1 VEEDPDGGRLPARSR
16 SGSGF
21 EGDGSGAAGRKG
33 NGVIPESELRF
44 EYAHAGGPGGQHVNK
59 VATKVI
65 LLFDVEA
72 SPSLDE
78 SQKARIRNRL
88 ATRINRDGILKV
100 SCRRHRSR
108 SMNREAAVARF
119 HELLEEALAVPKKRR
134 KTRVTRAQK
143 EKRLEDKKKRSRL
156 KQDRRARE

>member
-1 VEEDPDGGRLPARSR
+1 MIPATE
-16 SGSGF
+16 F
-21 EGDGSGAAGRKG
+21 
-33 NGVIPESELRF
+33 RF

-72 SPSLDE
+72 SASLDE
-78 SQKARIRNRL
+78 SQKARIRSKL

-108 SMNREAAVARF
+108 NMNRDAAVARF
-119 HELLEEALAVPKKRR
+119 RELLEEALTVPKKRR
-134 KTRVTRAQK
+134 KSRVTRAQK
-143 EKRLEDKKKRSRL
+143 VKRLEDKKKRSRL
-156 KQDRRARE
+156 KQERRATE